1 MKNNSD
7 KGFKI
12 CVVGWEPFM
21 IKRLLVPIE
30 AKTTI
35 EFIYCLVGDPSRITV
50 VKKKYPTLKFVA
62 LSKTKKEL
70 LPEPDYELL
79 ASLESMGIPTIKSMI
94 RGDPYIRHRPE
105 RESFGYA
112 TLLARSIKK
121 TLQELQ
127 PDVVLASNDMIHSGI
142 SLAVAKSLNIPWV
155 AMAFTSVPDN
165 LTSFCYGLAPDMLV
179 PISSRQVDDELRN
192 TGKAIINN
200 VISGEQKIMAY
211 RAPSSFMNWVKQYS
225 AHGKNL
231 INRITEQSK
240 LGVDLYTAPTLKER
254 AKDIIRRSLN
264 GLALPVRDMLSAP
277 PKGRYIYFPLHMA
290 PESMIDTWAPF
301 YQDQIAFIRQLSIA
315 IPADVELVVKLH
327 FSDPYSY
334 SYFELQRLMRHDHVR
349 IANPFVPSRPFLEGA
364 SLVVGITGTSNFEAA
379 VRGIPVLIFGDSP
392 YQHFPR
398 TERAMRPDKVFQQIQ
413 RMLDLPSPNYNEI
426 VEAVAVFTARYM
438 PGQVNDW
445 SIPIEKVEFERY
457 ANCFLALQEYTK
469 NPDNRENWY
478 KQVPFI

>member
-12 CVVGWEPFM
+12 CVVGWEPYM

-35 EFIYCLVGDPSRITV
+35 EFIYCLVGDSSRISV
-50 VKKKYPTLKFVA
+50 VKKKYPTLNFVA

-94 RGDPYIRHRPE
+94 RGDSYIRHRPE

-127 PDVVLASNDMIHSGI
+127 PDIVLASNDNIHSGI

-155 AMAFTSVPDN
+155 AMAFTSIPDN
-165 LTSFCYGLAPDMLV
+165 LTSFYYGLTPDKIV

-192 TGKAIINN
+192 KAKAIINN
-200 VISGEQKIMAY
+200 TISGEQKIMAY

-225 AHGKNL
+225 MHGKNL
-231 INRITEQSK
+231 INRITKQSK

-264 GLALPVRDMLSAP
+264 SLALPVRDMLSAP
-277 PKGRYIYFPLHMA
+277 PIGRYIYFPLHMA
-290 PESMIDTWAPF
+290 PESSVDTWAPF
-301 YQDQIAFIRQLSIA
+301 YQDQIAFIRQLSIS

-327 FSDPYSY
+327 FSDPYNY
-334 SYFELQRLMRHDHVR
+334 SYFELQQLIRHDHVR
-349 IANPFVPSRPFLEGA
+349 IVNPFVEGRPFLDGA

-379 VRGIPVLIFGDSP
+379 VRGIPVLIFADSP

-398 TERAMRPDKVFQQIQ
+398 TERAMRPHELYQQIQ
-413 RMLDLPSPNYNEI
+413 RMLDLSPPSHNEI
-426 VEAVAVFTARYM
+426 VEAVAVYMSRYM
-438 PGQVNDW
+438 PGQTNDW
-445 SIPIEKVEFERY
+445 SIPLKLVRIDKY
-457 ANCFLALQEYTK
+457 ADCFLALRDYVK
-469 NPDNRENWY
+469 NEENWY
-478 KQVPFI
+478 KKGPFA

>member
-1 MKNNSD
+1 MINKTD
-7 KGFKI
+7 KKFRI

-21 IKRLLVPIE
+21 INRLLVPIE
-30 AKTTI
+30 AKTKI
-35 EFIYCLVGDPSRITV
+35 EFICCLVGDPSRINV
-50 VKKKYPTLKFVA
+50 VKKKYPTLNFVA

-127 PDVVLASNDMIHSGI
+127 PDVVLASNDMIHSAI

-165 LTSFCYGLAPDMLV
+165 LTSFCYGLTPDMIV

-192 TGKAIINN
+192 KAKAIINN
-200 VISGEQKIMAY
+200 VISGEQNVMAY
-211 RAPSSFMNWVKQYS
+211 RAPSSFMNWVKQYGG
-225 AHGKNL
+225 HGKNL
-231 INRITEQSK
+231 INRITKQSK

-264 GLALPVRDMLSAP
+264 SLALPVRDMLSAP
-277 PKGRYIYFPLHMA
+277 PIGRYIYFPLHMA

-301 YQDQIAFIRQLSIA
+301 YQDQIAFIRQLSIS

-349 IANPFVPSRPFLEGA
+349 IANPFVESRPFLEGA

-379 VRGIPVLIFGDSP
+379 VRGIPVLIFADSP

-398 TERAMRPDKVFQQIQ
+398 TERAMRPHELYQQIQ
-413 RMLDLPSPNYNEI
+413 RMLDLFPPSHNEI
-426 VEAVAVFTARYM
+426 VDAVSVYMSRYM

-445 SIPIEKVEFERY
+445 SIPLELVRLDNY
-457 ANCFLALQEYTK
+457 ADCFLALRDYVK
-469 NPDNRENWY
+469 NRENRENWY
-478 KQVPFI
+478 NKSPFA